1 MRVLDREA
9 VRAAVAG
16 GSVLAGGGGGWVGEG
31 LELGELAV
39 RLGTPRLAT
48 LDEVPADGVVVT
60 VSMVGAPAAP
70 DRYLRPL
77 DYVRAAELLKEH
89 VDGRLVGLVSSEN
102 GALSSVNGWLQAAVL
117 GVPVLDAPCNGRAH
131 PSGKIGS
138 LGLASSTDRQT
149 VQAAAGGDEARGTR
163 IELVVRGTF
172 ARAATMVRQASIQAG
187 GLVAVAR
194 NPLPASE
201 IRARAAVGGI
211 SRAIAIGERMLA
223 AEGDGPA
230 ARIEAILAAT
240 GGRIVGEGRVGSL
253 TRVSASGFDV
263 GRAVVHARP
272 APLTLHF
279 CNEYMAVERDGRRLH
294 TFPDLV
300 VTLGRDTGA
309 PVSVAE
315 LGPEQD
321 VLVMAVDRRLVP
333 LGAGVWDETVYPE
346 IEAAMGIEIARYALE
361 RPAAPRAPGSSLD
374 RGQECQE

>member
-1 MRVLDREA
+1 MRVLDQA
-9 VRAAVAG
+9 SVRAAVAG

-39 RLGTPRLAT
+39 RLGSPRLAT
-48 LDEVPADGVVVT
+48 LDEVPADGVVMT
-60 VSMVGAPAAP
+60 VSMVGAPAAL

-77 DYVRAAELLKEH
+77 DYVRAAELLRAE

-138 LGLASSTDRQT
+138 LGLAGSTDRQT
-149 VQAAAGGDEARGTR
+149 VQAAAGGDEARGMR
-163 IELVVRGTF
+163 VELVVRGTF

-194 NPLPASE
+194 NPLPVAE

-211 SRAIAIGERMLA
+211 SHAIAIGECIVA
-223 AEGDGPA
+223 AEPRGPA
-230 ARIEAILAAT
+230 ARVEAILEAT
-240 GGRIVGEGRVGSL
+240 GGTIVGEGPVSGL
-253 TRVSASGFDV
+253 TRASTSGFDV
-263 GRAVVHARP
+263 GRAVVHARST
-272 APLTLHF
+272 PLTLHF
-279 CNEYMAVERDGRRLH
+279 CNEYMAVEREGRRLY

-300 VTLGRDTGA
+300 VTLGRETGA

-315 LGPEQD
+315 LTAGQD
-321 VLVMAVDRRLVP
+321 VVVMAVDRGRVP
-333 LGAGVWDETVYPE
+333 LGAGVWDPTVYPE
-346 IEAAMGIEIARYALE
+346 IEAVMGIEIARYALE
-361 RPAAPRAPGSSLD
+361 RSEAPRAPGSRPD
-374 RGQECQE
+374 Q